1 MMGTWKIVSLAQ
13 LQIKD
18 TQSQEQ
24 QQPADHS
31 GGTRVYV
38 QRPREETLDMER
50 KCIKFVSVAA
60 VHFSSVSLQCWEW
73 THLSSAWRSRL
84 IILLRY

>member
-50 KCIKFVSVAA
+50 KCN
-60 VHFSSVSLQCWEW
+60 
-73 THLSSAWRSRL
+73 
-84 IILLRY
+84 